1 MKWKLIYIISFFYIY
16 IHIKYKY
23 IYIFGI
29 YNIPPCCCVIRSY
42 SIWCPS
48 LSLSFTYIRTHAL
61 TQPSLMYDGENM
73 FVLYLILYTVF
84 KNNHSRL
91 SLFIFLYC
99 TSRRNNDVTKIFE
112 TTKKWNCSN
121 SFLDWCDSGL
131 NVISASGIFAFSRSI
146 RARKDL
152 EWFQTWISFSI
163 SF

>member
-1 MKWKLIYIISFFYIY
+1 MLLCNTLLF
-16 IHIKYKY
+16 HLM
-23 IYIFGI
+23 
-29 YNIPPCCCVIRSY
+29 PL
-42 SIWCPS
+42 S

-91 SLFIFLYC
+91 SLFIIFLCC
-99 TSRRNNDVTKIFE
+99 TSRRNNDVTKDFWNQ
-112 TTKKWNCSN
+112 KNRNCSN
-121 SFLDWCDSGL
+121 SFLDWCHSGL

-146 RARKDL
+146 RA
-152 EWFQTWISFSI
+152 WIWNDFKPEFSFSI